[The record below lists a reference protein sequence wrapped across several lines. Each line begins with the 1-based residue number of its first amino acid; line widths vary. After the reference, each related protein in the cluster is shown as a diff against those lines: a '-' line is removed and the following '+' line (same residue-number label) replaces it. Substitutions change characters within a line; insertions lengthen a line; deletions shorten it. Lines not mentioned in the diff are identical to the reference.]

1 MLILSLL
8 AGIWT
13 TTCIQTQISNV
24 HSGYAK
30 ETYTF
35 EHSGSFE
42 FKREWFKDPKCNFPD
57 GTDTE
62 SGTVQ
67 LGDKIST
74 IFMPGDV
81 YKIDFS
87 TQSGVD
93 LGTVLLKKDEMHIA
107 RGVRNGK
114 FRNTMLSLFSFSR
127 QNPTR

>member
-24 HSGYAK
+24 NSGYVK

-35 EHSGSFE
+35 EANGSFE
-42 FKREWFKDPKCNFPD
+42 HKREWFKDPKCAFPD

-62 SGTVQ
+62 SGSVVI
-67 LGDKIST
+67 GDKIET

-81 YKIDFS
+81 FEADFN
-87 TQSGVD
+87 TQSGMD
-93 LGTVLLKKDEMHIA
+93 LGAVTVKNNVLHVA
-107 RGVRNGK
+107 RGVRNSS
-114 FRNTMLSLFSFSR
+114 FRNTMMSLFDYVKK
-127 QNPTR
+127 Q